1 MFNTTS
7 PNVRKHI
14 LGLLTNRWA
23 IGCMTALTC
32 QQIIE
37 ASSAI
42 WLVNAMECITSG
54 KSFVLYLA
62 LYFLCIA
69 LYYIPNGI
77 AFILKTTWKQQA
89 QRSFIDAFVASN
101 RGNVAEWNNK
111 GLKEQ
116 KLSILT
122 SEGPAA
128 INALIDYVW
137 DLCMYLM
144 SVIFYIVALSIAVEP
159 MFAVA
164 YTVSL
169 TCVIIVMKLNRR
181 IQRQLTQKA
190 LTARVDLCQ
199 SLLAAWDNVLLGNE
213 YNFNLWQEKT
223 GARVDRCLQRNI
235 ALERFDQF
243 MAIFASVITSVPTLL
258 VVAYFM
264 VMNINDPV
272 KLSAFVVILPLLFN
286 ILSYTYQT
294 LALLFRWRMHR
305 SKMTAIYK
313 TIQATKDAHDRMS
326 RKVKWPKISV
336 TPGLVNGIVKITPTH
351 PTAEKQPLPPFI
363 QSHEELVKQASLS
376 GRLTIRGENGCG
388 KSTALL
394 MVKNALAE
402 RAFFLPTHSQL
413 SFLAETNKY
422 STGES
427 LKNRLLEILE
437 KVEADVLL
445 LDEWDAN
452 LDSENKETLSELID
466 ELASRKCVIE
476 VRHR

>member
-7 PNVRKHI
+7 PKVRKQI
-14 LGLLTNRWA
+14 FGLLTNRWA
-23 IGCMTALTC
+23 VGCLTALTC

-37 ASSAI
+37 ASSAV
-42 WLVNAMECITSG
+42 WLVKTMQCITSG
-54 KSFVLYLA
+54 RNFIPFLA
-62 LYFLCIA
+62 LYFLSIA
-69 LYYIPNGI
+69 LYYLPNGI
-77 AFILKTTWKQQA
+77 AFIMKTTWKQQA
-89 QRSFIDAFVASN
+89 QRSFVEAFVASN
-101 RGNVAEWNNK
+101 KNNIGEWSNK
-111 GLKEQ
+111 GIKEQ

-122 SEGPAA
+122 AEGPAA

-137 DLCMYLM
+137 DLCGYMM
-144 SVIFYIVALSIAVEP
+144 SVLFYIMALSIAVEP
-159 MFAVA
+159 LFSVA
-164 YTVSL
+164 YAFSL
-169 TCVIIVMKLNRR
+169 ICVIIIMNLNRR

-223 GARVDRCLQRNI
+223 SMRLERCLQRNV

-243 MAIFASVITSVPTLL
+243 MAIFVSLITSVPTLL
-258 VVAYFM
+258 VVGYFM
-264 VMNINDPV
+264 MKNYHDPV
-272 KLSAFVVILPLLFN
+272 RLSAFVVILPLLFN

-294 LALLFRWRMHR
+294 LALVFRWRMHK
-305 SKMTAIYK
+305 SKLTAIYK
-313 TIQATKDAHDRMS
+313 TIQASKDAHMTMAK
-326 RKVKWPKISV
+326 KVKWPKISV
-336 TPGLVNGIVKITPTH
+336 TPSIINGNTVAP
-351 PTAEKQPLPPFI
+351 AEHISMPYPI
-363 QSHEELVKQASLS
+363 QTYDELVVQASLS

-394 MVKNALAE
+394 LVKNALSSK
-402 RAFFLPTHSQL
+402 AFFLPTHNHL
-413 SFLAETNKY
+413 SFVAETNKY

-452 LDSENKETLSELID
+452 LDSENKEKLSHLID
-466 ELASRKCVIE
+466 ELAATKCVIE

>member
-1 MFNTTS
+1 MFNTAS
-7 PNVRKHI
+7 SKDRNQI
-14 LGLLTNRWA
+14 WGLLTNQWA
-23 IGCMTALTC
+23 IGCMSALTC

-37 ASSAI
+37 ASSAV

-54 KSFVLYLA
+54 KSFVLYLV
-62 LYFLCIA
+62 LYFLSIA

-77 AFILKTTWKQQA
+77 AFVLKTTWKQQA
-89 QRSFIDAFVASN
+89 QRSFIHAFVNSN
-101 RGNVAEWNNK
+101 RGNVGEWNNR

-137 DLCMYLM
+137 DLCTNLM
-144 SVIFYIVALSIAVEP
+144 CVFFYILALSIVVEP
-159 MFAVA
+159 LFAVS
-164 YTVSL
+164 YFISL
-169 TCVIIVMKLNRR
+169 TCVVLVMKLNRR

-213 YNFNLWQEKT
+213 YNFKLWEEKT
-223 GARVDRCLQRNI
+223 ETRLDRCLQRNVD
-235 ALERFDQF
+235 LERFDQF
-243 MAIFASVITSVPTLL
+243 TAIFVSLITSVPTLL

-264 VMNINDPV
+264 IYNVNDPV
-272 KLSAFVVILPLLFN
+272 RLSAFVVILPLLFN

-294 LALLFRWRMHR
+294 LALLFKWRMHR
-305 SKMTAIYK
+305 SKLTAIYK
-313 TIQATKDAHDRMS
+313 TIQATKDAHERMS
-326 RKVKWPKISV
+326 RKIKWPKISIIPNQNLGTTEAPNDHISLAS
-336 TPGLVNGIVKITPTH
+336 TPV
-351 PTAEKQPLPPFI
+351 I
-363 QSHEELVKQASLS
+363 QSYEDLLKQAALS

-394 MVKNALAE
+394 MIKKALGE
-402 RAFFLPTHSQL
+402 KAFFLPTHNQL

-437 KVEADVLL
+437 LVEADVLL

-452 LDSENKETLSELID
+452 LDSENKENLSLLID
-466 ELASRKCVIE
+466 ELAYRKCVIE
-476 VRHR
+476 VCHR

>member
-7 PNVRKHI
+7 PKVRKQI
-14 LGLLTNRWA
+14 FGLLANRWA
-23 IGCMTALTC
+23 IGCLSALTI

-37 ASSAI
+37 ASSAV
-42 WLVNAMECITSG
+42 WLVNVMEKITAG
-54 KSFVLYLA
+54 EPFLYYLT
-62 LYFLCIA
+62 LYFLSIA
-69 LYYIPNGI
+69 LYYLPNGI

-89 QRSFIDAFVASN
+89 QRSFINAFVTSN
-101 RGNVAEWNNK
+101 RNNIGEWSNK

-122 SEGPAA
+122 AEGPAA

-137 DLCMYLM
+137 DLSTYVMCVL
-144 SVIFYIVALSIAVEP
+144 FYILALSFAVEP
-159 MFAVA
+159 FFAIA
-164 YTVSL
+164 YFLSL
-169 TCVIIVMKLNRR
+169 VCVVIVMKLNRR

-213 YNFNLWQEKT
+213 YNLKLWEEKT
-223 GARVDRCLQRNI
+223 EQRLDRCLQRNV

-243 MAIFASVITSVPTLL
+243 MAIFVSLITSIPTLL

-264 VMNINDPV
+264 VMNRDNPV

-294 LALLFRWRMHR
+294 LALIFRWRMHR
-305 SKMTAIYK
+305 SKLLAIYR
-313 TIQATKDAHDRMS
+313 TIQASKETHEPLA
-326 RKVKWPKISV
+326 RKVRWPKISV
-336 TPGLVNGIVKITPTH
+336 STSGYSESQGNGGHTSLAYPVPVNCH
-351 PTAEKQPLPPFI
+351 SDLLKQT
-363 QSHEELVKQASLS
+363 SQA

-394 MVKNALAE
+394 LIKNAIASK
-402 RAFFLPTHSQL
+402 AFFLPTHNQL
-413 SFLAETNKY
+413 NFASETNKY

-437 KVEADVLL
+437 KVDADVLL

-452 LDSENKETLSELID
+452 LDHENKEKLDTLID
-466 ELASRKCVIE
+466 ELAQKKCVIE